1 MIYDFISFLSRI
13 IDRGIK
19 SYRREKGRS
28 VFEKE
33 REKGREKEREG
44 SLERERERMRN
55 RMRER
60 ERNTES

>member
-19 SYRREKGRS
+19 SYRREKSLDKGRS

-33 REKGREKEREG
+33 REKGREKERES
-44 SLERERERMRN
+44 SLEREREN
-55 RMRER
+55 EK
-60 ERNTES
+60 